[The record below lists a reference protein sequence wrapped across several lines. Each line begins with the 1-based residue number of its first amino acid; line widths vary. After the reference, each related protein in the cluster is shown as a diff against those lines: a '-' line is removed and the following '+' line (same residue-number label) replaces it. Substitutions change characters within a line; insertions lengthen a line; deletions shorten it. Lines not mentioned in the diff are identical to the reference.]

1 MGFDGV
7 LGMEFPESPH
17 LQHCHSWAGN
27 NSDTALGCV
36 QNTVVH
42 IYDAQPASTR
52 HFSMDRVEQR
62 PSSKLIF
69 F

>member
-36 QNTVVH
+36 QNTVAHV
-42 IYDAQPASTR
+42 YDAQPASTTT
-52 HFSMDRVEQR
+52 
-62 PSSKLIF
+62 PGIF
-69 F
+69 QCTELSRDQALN